1 MNRDQVIKRNI
12 FLKSKFNIF
21 KNIYVFY
28 SGDIHLV
35 RQNDEATK
43 AFKTVLESG
52 LNNSNYSKRFSLL
65 LHFEEHQMELD
76 IRYENFKNIF

>member
-1 MNRDQVIKRNI
+1 M
-12 FLKSKFNIF
+12 F
-21 KNIYVFY
+21 FY

-76 IRYENFKNIF
+76 IR

>member
-1 MNRDQVIKRNI
+1 MIFFEEKLIHYLFIKILICFIII
-12 FLKSKFNIF
+12 F
-21 KNIYVFY
+21 IYL
-28 SGDIHLV
+28 GDIHLV

-76 IRYENFKNIF
+76 IR